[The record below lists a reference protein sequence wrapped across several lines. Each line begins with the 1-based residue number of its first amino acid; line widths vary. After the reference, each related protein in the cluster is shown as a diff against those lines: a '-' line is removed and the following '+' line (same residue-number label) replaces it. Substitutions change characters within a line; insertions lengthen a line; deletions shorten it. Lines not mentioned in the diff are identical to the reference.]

1 MKDSDIALCT
11 QILVVL
17 LHDNP
22 DLVRTDVEGGIVY
35 LQGIAADEQQ
45 KRDIEDAIHHLSGV
59 RQVVNCLAL
68 ERVAQLPAAAP
79 VVPAHAPVEHPLS
92 APPRAGYLNLT
103 RGRSRHAGGRTLGR
117 RSLRAPAGVSR

>member
-22 DLVRTDVEGGIVY
+22 DLVHTDVEGGIVY

-59 RQVVNCLAL
+59 RRVVNCLAL

-79 VVPAHAPVEHPLS
+79 VVSAHAPVEHPLS
-92 APPRAGYLNLT
+92 APPRAGYLNSI
-103 RGRSRHAGGRTLGR
+103 RGRSRHLGGRTLGR
-117 RSLRAPAGVSR
+117 RSAHAPVGFSR